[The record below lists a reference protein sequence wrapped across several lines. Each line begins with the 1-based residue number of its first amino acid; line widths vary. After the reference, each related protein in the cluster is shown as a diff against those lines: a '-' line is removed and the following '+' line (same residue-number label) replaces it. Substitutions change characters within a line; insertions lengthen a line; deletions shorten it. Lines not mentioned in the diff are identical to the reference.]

1 LNSPSL
7 VVKLTGTHKR
17 TARMNPAYFGL
28 GASLLYLIGTAIQ
41 GSTIKHETA
50 APRAFHVIVLGA
62 FGLHAGACYAVM
74 AQPQGVD
81 LGLFAVASL
90 TFSILGLALYVSS
103 LRVPIGNLFLVVL
116 PLSAASVIASV
127 FYPGT
132 PIAYREFSGGLL
144 GHVLL
149 SILAYTVLLCAAA
162 QSVALSVQE
171 HALKARRSM
180 SWLRLLPP
188 LQSMETL
195 LFQLLWIGFALL
207 TLAIGSGFVY
217 LDDMFA
223 QRVVHHTVLAL
234 ASWVTFVIL
243 LLGRFAFGWR
253 GTTAARW
260 TMVGF
265 ALLVIGYFGSK
276 LVLEIILGGG

>member
-1 LNSPSL
+1 LNSTSL

-17 TARMNPAYFGL
+17 TARMNAAYLGL
-28 GASLLYLIGTAIQ
+28 GASLLYLAGTAIQ
-41 GSTIKHETA
+41 GSAVIRETA
-50 APRAFHVIVLGA
+50 APRAFHAFMLGA
-62 FGLHAGACYAVM
+62 FGLHAGTCYLVM

-90 TFSILGLALYVSS
+90 TFFILGLALYVSA
-103 LRVPIGNLFLVVL
+103 LRVPIGSLFLVVL
-116 PLSAASVIASV
+116 PLSAASVVASV
-127 FYPGT
+127 LYQGT
-132 PIAYREFSGGLL
+132 PIAYAEFSDGLL
-144 GHVLL
+144 GHVLF
-149 SILAYTVLLCAAA
+149 SILAYSVLLCAAC
-162 QSVALSVQE
+162 QSIALSVQE

-180 SWLRLLPP
+180 AWLRLLPP

-223 QRVVHHTVLAL
+223 QHVVHHTVLAL

-253 GTTAARW
+253 GTTATRW
-260 TMVGF
+260 TLVGF
-265 ALLVIGYFGSK
+265 ALLAIGYFGSK
-276 LVLEIILGGG
+276 LVLEIILGGA

>member
-1 LNSPSL
+1 
-7 VVKLTGTHKR
+7 
-17 TARMNPAYFGL
+17 MNPAYLGL
-28 GASLLYLIGTAIQ
+28 GASLLYLAGTAIQ
-41 GSTIKHETA
+41 GSAVKHETA
-50 APRAFHVIVLGA
+50 APRAFHVITLGA
-62 FGLHAGACYAVM
+62 FGLHGGTCFLLM

-81 LGLFAVASL
+81 MGLFAIASL
-90 TFSILGLALYVSS
+90 TFFILGLALYASS

-127 FYPGT
+127 LYPRIPT
-132 PIAYREFSGGLL
+132 AYTEFSGGLL

-149 SILAYTVLLCAAA
+149 SIIAYSVLLCAAC
-162 QSVALSVQE
+162 QSVALSLQE

-180 SWLRLLPP
+180 AWLRLLPP

-207 TLAIGSGFVY
+207 TLAIASGFVY

-223 QRVVHHTVLAL
+223 QHVVHHTVLAL
-234 ASWVTFVIL
+234 ASWATFVIL

-253 GTTAARW
+253 GTTATRW
-260 TMVGF
+260 TLLGF
-265 ALLVIGYFGSK
+265 ALLAIGYFGSK
-276 LVLEIILGGG
+276 LVLEIILGSR